1 MRTYICLY
9 KRTLVELVDDSRSEF
24 DSLVPVI
31 CTGPYD
37 LIEKLKDAK
46 VTGIITDRSFVP
58 VTPIHILYHA
68 ATETE
73 IELCQLLQQHNKL
86 GKN

>member
-1 MRTYICLY
+1 MRTYICMY
-9 KRTLVELVDDSRSEF
+9 KRTLIELVDDSL
-24 DSLVPVI
+24 DSLVPDI
-31 CTGPYD
+31 CMGPYD

-68 ATETE
+68 ATEKE
-73 IELCQLLQQHNKL
+73 IELCQFLQRHNKL
-86 GKN
+86 SEN